1 MEQQPTDAFGYFW
14 FRFQA
19 PGSIGA
25 RDDTTYLFYTLVG
38 SFDGRLLWRRKHQL
52 SLGQLGTFN
61 NTANLPLVYLIQSE
75 TAERGRYFINNYKGY
90 HKRPHHS

>member
-25 RDDTTYLFYTLVG
+25 RDDTT
-38 SFDGRLLWRRKHQL
+38 KL
-52 SLGQLGTFN
+52 SILHTCGEF
-61 NTANLPLVYLIQSE
+61 
-75 TAERGRYFINNYKGY
+75 
-90 HKRPHHS
+90 